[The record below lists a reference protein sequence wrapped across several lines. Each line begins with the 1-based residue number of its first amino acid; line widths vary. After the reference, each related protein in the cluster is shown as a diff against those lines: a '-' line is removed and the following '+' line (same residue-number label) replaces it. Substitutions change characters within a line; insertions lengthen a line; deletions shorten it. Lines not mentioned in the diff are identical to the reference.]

1 MSFGEQRPGGAVSTA
16 KVDRYAGKRDEMA
29 AINQPVGHAVT
40 VRDAAAAC
48 RLSPRTLR
56 RKLTAGEFPNAY
68 KTGPSDVEREGIWM
82 IPVADLEEAG
92 LQPTLVHP
100 TLKNA
105 VRAQSPNAAK
115 SARPK
120 VAPEPKAAPKVVP
133 EPLVA
138 EAAEQEAET
147 DEGDDEPLEYP
158 AQSPQTMQSA
168 APAADGPTVLEL
180 VRSDRFG
187 RLRAE
192 LAEAVAAA
200 EIALLRAEAERWRVL
215 ADERAQALDRAD
227 TALKALT
234 TALGAGLAIQAPAP
248 SPVPAPAPAP
258 PAPAAAAAP
267 AESHAQ
273 AQQGDI
279 VAVPPLVRAEAM
291 RYTATLR
298 ALHETRR
305 QQNKWWQFWR
315 V

>member
-1 MSFGEQRPGGAVSTA
+1 
-16 KVDRYAGKRDEMA
+16 MA

-82 IPVADLEEAG
+82 IPVADLEDAG

-105 VRAQSPNAAK
+105 VRAQPPQAPK
-115 SARPK
+115 PARPK
-120 VAPEPKAAPKVVP
+120 AKAKPAPQRPP

-138 EAAEQEAET
+138 AA
-147 DEGDDEPLEYP
+147 DEHDDDVDDVDEDDYEYDEPLEHP
-158 AQSPQTMQSA
+158 AQSPQTMQA
-168 APAADGPTVLEL
+168 AEAEPDGPTVLEL

-234 TALGAGLAIQAPAP
+234 TAMGAGLAIQAPAP

-258 PAPAAAAAP
+258 PAPPAVP